1 MTQTPDTNLL
11 RQLLI
16 GCAQQRST
24 LDYKGLTAQLGFR
37 PPNSIAQ
44 STALLEACQED
55 DALLGLP
62 QLVAVVI
69 QKTGASCPR
78 PGFFQKLTQLGVYQ
92 GQDSGAAAQMWH
104 QNELERVYRHYQID
118 PETQIDPATPPLD

>member
-1 MTQTPDTNLL
+1 MTHIPDTNRL

-16 GCAQQRST
+16 GYAQQRST
-24 LDYKGLTAQLGFR
+24 LDYKSLTHELGFR

-62 QLVAVVI
+62 QLVAVII
-69 QKTGASCPR
+69 QKRGARCPR

-104 QNELERVYRHYQID
+104 QNELERVYRHYQLND
-118 PETQIDPATPPLD
+118 ATALD

>member
-1 MTQTPDTNLL
+1 MAYTPDTNAL

-24 LDYKGLTAQLGFR
+24 LDYKSLTAQLGFR

-44 STALLEACQED
+44 STTLLEACQED
-55 DALLGLP
+55 DALLELP
-62 QLVAVVI
+62 QLVSVVI
-69 QKTGASCPR
+69 QKNGARCPR
-78 PGFFQKLTQLGVYQ
+78 PGFFQKLTQLGLYQ

-104 QNELERVYRHYQID
+104 QNELERVFRHYQAD
-118 PETQIDPATPPLD
+118 PETPPFD